1 MLREKI
7 FLRANT
13 LLLTAACLSLA
24 WQIATVNGLTK
35 CLCKGEVEP
44 KYAYIDLKGNQIFLG
59 PEGFDYG
66 DFSDGILAL
75 REDNSS
81 PSSPCSYFDK
91 DGKMIGKGFERGA
104 RFSDGVARVGKA
116 DRVGFID
123 KSCKLVLK
131 PISND
136 VESFHEGLAPV
147 MVNQRHGF
155 IDKTGAIVI
164 DPFFEDVSD
173 FSEGL
178 AAARAQGRIGFINKR
193 GAWQIKP
200 RFRYVSGFADGVALV
215 SIDDSEFYI
224 DTSGQ
229 VVITLTKEQ
238 TARPNVGFEAS
249 SGELGARFEFIF
261 KGFHSKER
269 ADNCTFHNG
278 LAPMLLT
285 NKFGYIDKKGAVAIP
300 PNFEKAYTFS
310 EGLARVVMNDRTGFI
325 DPTGKFAVE
334 PTFAAAGDFH
344 EGVAAVAVGHNKWGY
359 IDRTGKFVVPPTQI
373 RVGDF
378 HDGRA
383 CVQLLGSFADY
394 LK

>member
-249 SGELGARFEFIF
+249 SGEVGARFVF
-261 KGFHSKER
+261 
-269 ADNCTFHNG
+269 
-278 LAPMLLT
+278 
-285 NKFGYIDKKGAVAIP
+285 IDKKGAVAIP